1 MTQQLQSGITHLK
14 EATKIRQRI
23 SAIYRRYR
31 SLSKVVQNL
40 SKGKIKHFDVKRA
53 VDAVH
58 YFGGGWP
65 HPKSKGRME
74 AMLDSFAGMYKVLHA
89 TGRGDMVKDYLRKKG
104 ITVNLTKV
112 GQLRDLN
119 IDADQMEYIS
129 KKYGLP
135 KATTLFELMNKV
147 INECDHMQGKICGL
161 ADIVRDDLKPKIE
174 EELDVDSPEYKRLM
188 DVMKLKMGTERAEAR
203 INPKVKKVHSSFSNY
218 HFASE
223 AVKKVPRIKE
233 KR

>member
-1 MTQQLQSGITHLK
+1 MQQIESGIAHLK
-14 EATKIRQRI
+14 EATKLRQKI
-23 SAIYRRYR
+23 SAIYKRYGK
-31 SLSKVVQNL
+31 LSKVVQNL
-40 SKGKIKHFDVKRA
+40 SKGKIRHWDVKRA

-74 AMLDSFAGMYKVLHA
+74 AMLDAFAGMYKVLHA
-89 TGRGDMVKDYLRKKG
+89 SGRGNMVVEYLRKKG
-104 ITVNLTKV
+104 ITVKLTKV
-112 GQLRDLN
+112 GQLRDLD
-119 IDADQMEYIS
+119 ITSDQMEYIS

-135 KATTLFELMNKV
+135 SATTLFELMNKV

-174 EELDVDSPEYKRLM
+174 KELDVDSPEYKRLM
-188 DVMKLKMGTERAEAR
+188 DVMKLKMGTDKADAR
-203 INPKVKKVHSSFSNY
+203 INPKIKKVHSSFSNY

-223 AVKKVPRIKE
+223 AVKNVQRVKVKP
-233 KR
+233 